1 MPLPDA
7 CPACGGELEFER
19 EADQYQEDLLVP
31 VRPHVRRFRV
41 KVGRCRCCRRRAQGR
56 HPLQTSDA
64 LGAAGA
70 QVGPNALALAAH
82 LNKELG
88 LPASKVA
95 RLLAQL
101 CGISI
106 TAGGVHQAL
115 ARLARA
121 ADATYGALVLA
132 VRHSPAVAADET
144 GWRVA
149 GRRQWLWVFVGAN
162 VTVYTVAAGRGY
174 EQATVVLGEEFDGV
188 LERDGWAPYR
198 RFVHARHQSCLAH
211 LLRRC
216 NELIADSH
224 AGQARIPHAVRE
236 LLLDML
242 ALRDQHT
249 EQLRPDDDVI
259 EGSAVEL
266 DPPQPPAPDNP
277 RPGLLARVAAI
288 VRNTL
293 AAGEDRPD
301 PAVDTLAAGRAELQA
316 RLEKLLASNPT
327 HAPNRKLLAH
337 LTNEREHLLTFL
349 HTPGVQAT
357 NWRAEQA
364 IRPAVV
370 NRKNWGGNRTWHGAN
385 TQQVLMSVIRTAGQQ
400 GTDPVAL
407 LADLQRS
414 AKPTVSPALT
424 LPQPTTGAGDSDH
437 NAPAPARGP

>member
-1 MPLPDA
+1 MDRRRSCIRSRVDHGVRRVREDHADGCGGVWTGGLRSENARLRAEVERLRAEAEQLRRAGKRQAAPFSKGEPKPNPGRSGRRSGADHGAHAHRQAPDHADEEIGVPLPDA

-70 QVGPNALALAAH
+70 QVEPNALALAAH

-198 RFVHARHQSCLAH
+198 ASC
-211 LLRRC
+211 
-216 NELIADSH
+216 
-224 AGQARIPHAVRE
+224 
-236 LLLDML
+236 
-242 ALRDQHT
+242 T
-249 EQLRPDDDVI
+249 
-259 EGSAVEL
+259 
-266 DPPQPPAPDNP
+266 PAT
-277 RPGLLARVAAI
+277 RVVSRTCSDA
-288 VRNTL
+288 
-293 AAGEDRPD
+293 
-301 PAVDTLAAGRAELQA
+301 
-316 RLEKLLASNPT
+316 
-327 HAPNRKLLAH
+327 
-337 LTNEREHLLTFL
+337 
-349 HTPGVQAT
+349 AT
-357 NWRAEQA
+357 N
-364 IRPAVV
+364 
-370 NRKNWGGNRTWHGAN
+370 
-385 TQQVLMSVIRTAGQQ
+385 
-400 GTDPVAL
+400 
-407 LADLQRS
+407 
-414 AKPTVSPALT
+414 
-424 LPQPTTGAGDSDH
+424 
-437 NAPAPARGP
+437 